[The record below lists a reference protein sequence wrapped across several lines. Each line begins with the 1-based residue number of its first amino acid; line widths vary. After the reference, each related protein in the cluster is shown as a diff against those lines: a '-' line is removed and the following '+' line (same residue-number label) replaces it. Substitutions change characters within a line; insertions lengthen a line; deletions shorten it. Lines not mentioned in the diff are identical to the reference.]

1 MAKGYRDSYFK
12 DSPHILLYVEKNLKY
27 ISNKIPTGEQ
37 I

>member
-12 DSPHILLYVEKNLKY
+12 DSPHILYVENFFKY
-27 ISNKIPTGEQ
+27 ISNKMPTGEQ